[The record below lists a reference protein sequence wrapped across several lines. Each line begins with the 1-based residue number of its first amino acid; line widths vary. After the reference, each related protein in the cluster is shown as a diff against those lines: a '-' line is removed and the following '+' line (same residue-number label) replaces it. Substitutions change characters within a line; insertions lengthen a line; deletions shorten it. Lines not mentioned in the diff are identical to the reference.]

1 MRFEYGRLLIFTKEG
16 PVALLMG
23 NDAGSLY
30 MLNTCPF
37 TWKVRALLDH
47 LDLPHER
54 VKVNPL
60 KIKKSVSFAGDWG
73 KTPVWKMSDGEVV
86 VDSTPIMKRIDEV
99 YNNGNLWKMEDQ
111 VRRDKWM
118 EWADSKM
125 KDATIPILYGSLG
138 SALSTTRSVAKQE
151 RFGFFTGRIYAWLG
165 FPIMWGIIA
174 KKRTKKTG
182 MEPSELWHHLLDE
195 WTEEIGEKSFFGG
208 DKPHLVDLAV
218 FGYMQSIEIHS
229 KAFRLIET
237 HSKGMLWFNRMRDS
251 SVAQ

>member
-16 PVALLMG
+16 PIASIMG

-54 VKVNPL
+54 VNVNPL

-99 YNNGNLWKMEDQ
+99 YNNGNLWKMEDK